1 MPPLEIHIDGLS
13 VAVLFGILQGIL
25 IFLFLLQQKRSKEHQ
40 YLLYFMGV
48 LLFVQLHSFL
58 VRSGAMAHVLFLF
71 NSNTPFIFLFGPLI
85 WLYSR
90 SLSGSPVTRRTG
102 LIHFLPFA
110 FYLCYSFFFFLQP
123 ATYKLKV
130 LGHLMG
136 VELTLPPV
144 EQPFS
149 IDPWGLQGW
158 VVVEILSVHLIAY
171 GLFTI
176 FTVKGKQ
183 DGQPESGNRFS
194 HWITFM
200 NGLLILGGMVLFLA
214 EGGVI
219 NGWVFFKSPFPQF
232 SSDLFSTFCLYALTF
247 YLLIR
252 PECLNTASRKYH
264 KSSLSSIFMKEKLP
278 AIKKIMEDDKL
289 FLDSNF
295 SLDLMAQ
302 RSGLSKH
309 HISQIINSELNCNFF
324 DFTNRYRIEEAK
336 RVLQESQEIKMEQ
349 LAYQLGYK
357 SKSSFFNAFKKATN
371 LTPSRYLMQMK

>member
-1 MPPLEIHIDGLS
+1 
-13 VAVLFGILQGIL
+13 
-25 IFLFLLQQKRSKEHQ
+25 
-40 YLLYFMGV
+40 
-48 LLFVQLHSFL
+48 
-58 VRSGAMAHVLFLF
+58 
-71 NSNTPFIFLFGPLI
+71 
-85 WLYSR
+85 
-90 SLSGSPVTRRTG
+90 
-102 LIHFLPFA
+102 
-110 FYLCYSFFFFLQP
+110 
-123 ATYKLKV
+123 
-130 LGHLMG
+130 MG

-158 VVVEILSVHLIAY
+158 VVVEILSIHLIAY

-183 DGQPESGNRFS
+183 DEQRTSGNRFS
-194 HWITFM
+194 HWIIFM

-252 PECLNTASRKYH
+252 PDCLNTTSRKYH

-371 LTPSRYLMQMK
+371 LTPSRYLMQIK